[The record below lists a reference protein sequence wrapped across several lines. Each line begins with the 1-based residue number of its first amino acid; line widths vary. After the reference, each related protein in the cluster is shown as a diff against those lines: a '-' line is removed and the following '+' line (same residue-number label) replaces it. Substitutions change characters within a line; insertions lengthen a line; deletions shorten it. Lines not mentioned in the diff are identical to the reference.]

1 MIKIDQKKKGKERGN
16 KIRKQEKVFIFF
28 LFLKCRELGKEG
40 RLHCFWVLAETKER
54 KRGKCFGNVRS
65 FGGQFLR

>member
-1 MIKIDQKKKGKERGN
+1 MIKIDQKKKRKGN

-40 RLHCFWVLAETKER
+40 RLHCFWVLAVPKER
-54 KRGKCFGNVRS
+54 KEEIEVKAFGH
-65 FGGQFLR
+65 L